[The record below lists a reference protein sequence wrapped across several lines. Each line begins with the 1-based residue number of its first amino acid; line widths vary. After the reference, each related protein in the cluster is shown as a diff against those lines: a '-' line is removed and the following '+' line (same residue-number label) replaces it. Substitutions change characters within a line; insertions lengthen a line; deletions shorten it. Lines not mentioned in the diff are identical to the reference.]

1 MINVSFWELVVIIV
15 VLITVGV
22 LIRRITDER

>member
-1 MINVSFWELVVIIV
+1 MSISFWELVVIIV

-22 LIRRITDER
+22 LIRRITEKR

>member
-1 MINVSFWELVVIIV
+1 MIPVSLSELVVIIV

-22 LIRRITDER
+22 VIRRITDKR

>member
-1 MINVSFWELVVIIV
+1 VINVSFWELVVIIV

-22 LIRRITDER
+22 LIRRVTGKR